1 MKLSILIPVFNE
13 ENTIEE
19 IVSRVVAVQ
28 YPCLYEVILVDDCS
42 HDGTFEKLKRIQ
54 RQEHG
59 HVISVFRN
67 SVNMGKGAAI
77 RRGLEHLTGD
87 IVIVQDADNEYD
99 PDEIPKLVEPILTGQ
114 AEAVYGSRFKE
125 AWHPEGM
132 GFLSWAANR
141 TLTTLTNILYGAS
154 LTDMETCYKAVRVSL
169 VKEMELR
176 CNRFDFE
183 PDITAQLLKRKIEIL
198 ELPVTYLGRSAE
210 DGKKIRARD
219 FLQAVWVLVRDR
231 FSKVQS

>member
-13 ENTIEE
+13 QSTIEE
-19 IVSRVVAVQ
+19 LVSRVVAVQ
-28 YPCLYEVILVDDCS
+28 YPCLYEVLLIDDCS
-42 HDGTFEKLKRIQ
+42 QDRTFEKLERIQ
-54 RQEHG
+54 RQKHG

-77 RRGLEHLTGD
+77 RQGLKHLTGD

-99 PDEIPKLVEPILTGQ
+99 PDEIPKLVEPILAGQ
-114 AEAVYGSRFKE
+114 ADAVYGSRFKE

-141 TLTTLTNILYGAS
+141 TLTTLTNVLYRAR
-154 LTDMETCYKAVRVSL
+154 LTDMETCYKAVRASL
-169 VKEMELR
+169 LDDIELR

-183 PDITAQLLKRKIEIL
+183 PDITAQLLKRKIDIL

-219 FLQAVWVLVRDR
+219 FLQAVWVLLRDR
-231 FSKVQS
+231 FSRIQS